1 MLDAKHGAA
10 VRLAGSVNYFALH
23 APSSNKVW
31 VFAVKDDGDGGGDGN
46 DGDGG
51 VRLMRCAVI
60 ECTRPVFSVNV
71 AFGFLILGEENGVR
85 VFGLRRLVKG
95 RSGKR
100 VGNSKQLR
108 NGGGGRGAGLEAVN
122 CNGDLKGKMERYVV
136 ATAGRWIE

>member
-1 MLDAKHGAA
+1 M
-10 VRLAGSVNYFALH
+10 
-23 APSSNKVW
+23 
-31 VFAVKDDGDGGGDGN
+31 
-46 DGDGG
+46 
-51 VRLMRCAVI
+51 
-60 ECTRPVFSVNV
+60 
-71 AFGFLILGEENGVR
+71 
-85 VFGLRRLVKG
+85 KG